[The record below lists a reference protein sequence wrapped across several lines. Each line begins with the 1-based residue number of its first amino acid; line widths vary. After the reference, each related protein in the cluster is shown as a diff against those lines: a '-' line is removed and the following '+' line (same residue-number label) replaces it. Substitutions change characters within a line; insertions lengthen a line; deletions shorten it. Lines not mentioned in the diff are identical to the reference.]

1 MASKNIIQSIELN
14 DKKIQELNR
23 KLLDTET
30 SQNDVELILDSIGI
44 LLDTFD
50 TIDILAK
57 QRLLRI
63 ILKDIT
69 WDGEKLILNFI

>member
-1 MASKNIIQSIELN
+1 VASKNIIQSIELN